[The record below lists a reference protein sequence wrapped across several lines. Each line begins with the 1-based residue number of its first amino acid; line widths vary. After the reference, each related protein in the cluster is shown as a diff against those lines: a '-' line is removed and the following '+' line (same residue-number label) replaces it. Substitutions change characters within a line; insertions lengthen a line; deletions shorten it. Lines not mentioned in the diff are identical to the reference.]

1 MEKLLATD
9 DKKSNMS
16 NQEPESQLITR
27 LEVIE
32 KQIQTLQSQ
41 LNPRLEAI
49 EQQLQNFSNGSD
61 LSERITNL
69 EKKLVLVGDI
79 YRYTKL
85 EELLAAGNFRE
96 ADWETIRIIQEISG
110 KEDLESITPQDI
122 KNFPCHE
129 LKVID
134 RLWLTYSKERFGF
147 SIQAN
152 IYQSVG
158 GSLETTIVQDKQ
170 VLIEFGERVGWREGK
185 TWKKCDNLSYTL
197 SDPVGC
203 HPSRWWNSPFGSKM
217 TNYFFARL
225 MNCELSG

>member
-79 YRYTKL
+79 YRYRKL

-96 ADWETIRIIQEISG
+96 ADWETIKIIQEISG
-110 KEDLESITPQDI
+110 KE
-122 KNFPCHE
+122 
-129 LKVID
+129 
-134 RLWLTYSKERFGF
+134 
-147 SIQAN
+147 
-152 IYQSVG
+152 
-158 GSLETTIVQDKQ
+158 
-170 VLIEFGERVGWREGK
+170 
-185 TWKKCDNLSYTL
+185 
-197 SDPVGC
+197 
-203 HPSRWWNSPFGSKM
+203 
-217 TNYFFARL
+217 
-225 MNCELSG
+225 NCI